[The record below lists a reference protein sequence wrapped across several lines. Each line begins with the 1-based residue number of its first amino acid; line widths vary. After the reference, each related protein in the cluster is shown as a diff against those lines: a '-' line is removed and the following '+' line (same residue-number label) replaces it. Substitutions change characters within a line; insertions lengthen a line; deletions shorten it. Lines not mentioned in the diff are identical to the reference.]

1 MIRDLD
7 ETFAKFLEG
16 LDEATLASMVTFPP
30 PVQPSSKSRF
40 EMLLSAK
47 EHEMHHR
54 GQLMTYQR
62 LLGQVPHLTKLMQQ
76 RAAAMQAAWRQLVR
90 AAEANAQ
97 AIELGESR
105 DGVPV
110 ARPRWWKRVLG
121 R

>member
-1 MIRDLD
+1 
-7 ETFAKFLEG
+7 
-16 LDEATLASMVTFPP
+16 
-30 PVQPSSKSRF
+30 
-40 EMLLSAK
+40 
-47 EHEMHHR
+47 
-54 GQLMTYQR
+54 
-62 LLGQVPHLTKLMQQ
+62 
-76 RAAAMQAAWRQLVR
+76 MQAAWRQLVR